1 MSLLVVT
8 LSIYFSFCAFIV
20 YVCFYADSE
29 TSPLANL
36 FLIKLPR
43 WILSGVE
50 RVFGPSASLFLRSLS
65 EMFLMI
71 TYLFIVLGSWSIMFF
86 FGYPLITESTYVSD
100 VHKYVGY
107 VVFVGCMSSWRYASR
122 KSPGYITSMTIP
134 KFDNYEYDNLIFVPN
149 RICRTVG
156 IRKLARSKYD
166 VYSGRHV
173 ARFDHF
179 CGWLNNPVGEE
190 NYRYFLLF
198 LFIHVGMCAYG
209 TYVTTNL
216 FIGEI
221 HEKRLWNAVFFN
233 AATGEEV
240 PVGWII
246 LAHFLFSQHMCV
258 GAVWVLMICM
268 TIALGLFLAFHLYIL
283 FQNMTTNEYYKWQ
296 AIRKWYK
303 QESSKY
309 DEYLQKGGTPL
320 QPGTSNPV
328 QSSTENATSSSES
341 PLDMNDDNQVGCTG
355 PSTVTTPTNVK
366 NSNGDEDNIMNPGP
380 KPENIYNLGILQNT
394 YEVLYPRSLRPN
406 AIRRWREAYI
416 KHRKQQQQQQQQQ
429 VDSSLPE
436 KPSKKNK

>member
-8 LSIYFSFCAFIV
+8 LSIYAIFCAFIF

-29 TSPLANL
+29 TSSLANL

-43 WILSGVE
+43 WIFTGVE
-50 RVFGPSASLFLRSLS
+50 RFFGPTVCQFLRSLS

-71 TYLFIVLGSWSIMFF
+71 TYLFIVLGSWSIMFC
-86 FGYPLITESTYVSD
+86 FGYPMITESTYVSD

-107 VVFVGCMSSWRYASR
+107 VVFAACMTSWRYASR

-134 KFDNYEYDNLIFVPN
+134 KFDNYEYDNLMFVPN

-166 VYSGRHV
+166 IYANRHV

-179 CGWLNNPVGEE
+179 CGWLNNPIGEE

-209 TYVTTNL
+209 SYVTANL

-240 PVGWII
+240 LVDWII
-246 LAHFLFSQHMCV
+246 LAHFLFAQHMCV
-258 GAVWVLMICM
+258 GAVLVLMTCM
-268 TIALGLFLAFHLYIL
+268 TIALGLFLSFHLYLL
-283 FQNMTTNEYYKWQ
+283 FQNMTTNEYYKWK

-303 QESSKY
+303 QESTKY

-320 QPGTSNPV
+320 KPGTSIPID
-328 QSSTENATSSSES
+328 SATDNATNSSQS
-341 PLDMNDDNQVGCTG
+341 PVDMNDDNQVGCTG
-355 PSTVTTPTNVK
+355 PSTVTTSTTTKTVNV
-366 NSNGDEDNIMNPGP
+366 DEDDIMNPGP

-394 YEVLYPRSLRPN
+394 YEVLYPRCLRPN
-406 AIRRWREAYI
+406 AINRWREAYI
-416 KHRKQQQQQQQQQ
+416 KHRKQQQQQQ
-429 VDSSLPE
+429 VDSPLPE
-436 KPSKKNK
+436 RPNKKNK